1 MSPVA
6 DRNAT
11 LQLAVNESKDVF
23 SDPSS
28 RGQWTRSPESP
39 GRPNLN
45 ESPHFCPILLPP
57 DETSIPHPSLK
68 VEETW
73 APCKVSPWPRPGS
86 SRTGLCPRLRLLVP
100 SSLKSPVPSGCIR
113 CLLCPSP
120 GSTPP
125 ATCHFQDESR
135 SRWRKA
141 VRCLS
146 SPHRAQHG
154 GRVLSTEGGGVCAL
168 SLLQVSERQAVSV
181 FSPRDS
187 RFVCCGS
194 RG

>member
-125 ATCHFQDESR
+125 PRVTSKMRAGHDGG
-135 SRWRKA
+135 K
-141 VRCLS
+141 LS
-146 SPHRAQHG
+146 GVSLPRTAP
-154 GRVLSTEGGGVCAL
+154 STEDACCPRREEGCAP
-168 SLLQVSERQAVSV
+168 SASFR
-181 FSPRDS
+181 
-187 RFVCCGS
+187 
-194 RG
+194 